1 MEKDIERP
9 PLSRPLKI
17 DEIRDGASGSIEA
30 TRAEMDEIAKLLDLG
45 GLEGLT
51 MTYRLARAGAGRFHL
66 KGELKAKVV
75 QTCVVSLEPVESH
88 LDVPVEAEFWP
99 SGMIAAHEDSEDEHG
114 STILFEWPE
123 PITDGR
129 IDLGPIL
136 YETLA
141 TSLDP
146 YPKKQGVSFEWSEG
160 KETPGS
166 ETKTSP
172 FAALAALK
180 RR

>member
-9 PLSRPLKI
+9 PLLRPLKI

-30 TRAEMDEIAKLLDLG
+30 TRAEMDEIAKLLDLR
-45 GLEGLT
+45 GLDGLA
-51 MTYRLARAGAGRFHL
+51 MSYRLARAGAGRFRL
-66 KGELKAKVV
+66 KGELKANVV
-75 QTCVVSLEPVESH
+75 QTCVISLEPVESH

-99 SGMIAAHEDSEDEHG
+99 SEMIAAHEDSKDEHG
-114 STILFEWPE
+114 STTPSEWPE
-123 PITDGR
+123 PITDGK
-129 IDLGPIL
+129 IDLGPIV

-141 TSLDP
+141 TTLDP

-160 KETPGS
+160 PETPGS
-166 ETKTSP
+166 QAKTKP
-172 FAALAALK
+172 FAALVALK